1 MSVVDSR
8 RRWVQLL
15 LGLIVMMAIS
25 SPQYVWTLFV
35 KPFQTATGASL
46 AAVQVTFTLV
56 IVLQT
61 FFSPLQGWLIDRFS
75 PKMMIALGAALSGLG
90 WVAASYAESLLAL
103 YASYGLLCGLG
114 TGIVY
119 VGIVCLMVR
128 WFPDRRGF
136 AVGVVAAGYGM
147 GAMVTTF
154 PITNLMAETDFRH
167 TLLVFGLILGAV
179 GLLAALG
186 LRAPQAGEVLALPE
200 SRVLSAAHDTAPK
213 AMLRTPLFWLMFA
226 MMTMMST
233 GGLMVVANFAN
244 FAREFG
250 VADETLMFF
259 GMAFAALPF
268 ALTFDR
274 ITNGLTRPF
283 FGWVSDHIGRENT
296 MAIAFAGE
304 ALAICLLLYY
314 RQNAYA
320 FALLSGLVFF
330 AWGEIFSLFPSI
342 LTDTFG
348 TKHATTNYG
357 FLYMAQGVGSLLGGP
372 IAALVHDAAGNWVLV
387 FAIAVALDLLTAVLA
402 FFVLKPMRR
411 TWLGLARP
419 AGHAA
424 PVKPAVA

>member
-1 MSVVDSR
+1 MNPVVSR
-8 RRWVQLL
+8 RRWLQLL
-15 LGLIVMMAIS
+15 LGLIVMMTIS

-35 KPFQTATGASL
+35 KPFQASTGASL

-61 FFSPLQGWLIDRFS
+61 FFSPVQGYLIDRFS
-75 PKMMIALGAALSGLG
+75 PKLMIALGTALSGLG
-90 WVAASYAESLLAL
+90 WVAASKAESLLAL
-103 YASYGLLCGLG
+103 YATYGLLCGLG

-136 AVGVVAAGYGM
+136 AAGIVAAGYGM
-147 GAMVTTF
+147 GAMITTF
-154 PITNLMAETDFRH
+154 PISDMIAATDFRH
-167 TLLVFGLILGAV
+167 TLLVFGCILGAV
-179 GLLAALG
+179 GVLAALG
-186 LRAPQAGEVLALPE
+186 LRAPEAGEVPAIDPA
-200 SRVLSAAHDTAPK
+200 RTASAAADTGPK

-233 GGLMVVANFAN
+233 GGLMVTANFAN

-250 VADETLMFF
+250 VADALVF
-259 GMAFAALPF
+259 GFAALPF

-296 MAIAFAGE
+296 MAIAFALE
-304 ALAICLLLYY
+304 AAAIGLLLYN

-320 FALLSGLVFF
+320 FALLSGVVFF

-372 IAALVHDAAGNWVLV
+372 VAALIHDAAGNWVPV
-387 FAIAVALDLLTAVLA
+387 FTIAILLDLITAVLA
-402 FFVLKPMRR
+402 YFVLKPMRR
-411 TWLGLARP
+411 SWLGREVTMEP
-419 AGHAA
+419 ALVSTAT
-424 PVKPAVA
+424 V

>member
-1 MSVVDSR
+1 MNPVVSR
-8 RRWVQLL
+8 RRWLQLL
-15 LGLIVMMAIS
+15 LGLIVMMTIS

-35 KPFQTATGASL
+35 KPFQASTGASL

-61 FFSPLQGWLIDRFS
+61 FFSPVQGYLIDRFS
-75 PKMMIALGAALSGLG
+75 PKLMIALGTALSGLG
-90 WVAASYAESLLAL
+90 WVAASKAESLLAL
-103 YASYGLLCGLG
+103 YATYGLLCGLG

-136 AVGVVAAGYGM
+136 AAGIVAAGYGM
-147 GAMVTTF
+147 GAMITTF
-154 PITNLMAETDFRH
+154 PISDMIAATDFRH
-167 TLLVFGLILGAV
+167 TLLVFGCILGAV
-179 GLLAALG
+179 GVLAALG
-186 LRAPQAGEVLALPE
+186 LRAPGAGEVPAIDPA
-200 SRVLSAAHDTAPK
+200 RTASAAADTGPK

-233 GGLMVVANFAN
+233 GGLMVTANFAN

-250 VADETLMFF
+250 VADALVF
-259 GMAFAALPF
+259 GFAALPF

-296 MAIAFAGE
+296 MAIAFTLE
-304 ALAICLLLYY
+304 AFAIGLLLYN

-320 FALLSGLVFF
+320 FALLSGVVFF

-372 IAALVHDAAGNWVLV
+372 VAALIHDAAGHWEPV
-387 FAIAVALDLLTAVLA
+387 FSIAIVLDLVTAVLA
-402 FFVLKPMRR
+402 YFVLKPMRR
-411 TWLGLARP
+411 SWLGRERAPEP
-419 AGHAA
+419 ALGSAA
-424 PVKPAVA
+424 TV